1 MSGQQVA
8 VNRTLVG
15 IIAVVCLL
23 AGATIYLMDSYQNV
37 WCGAFVRTGLLM
49 GAFWLAL
56 PTGNREAAWAN
67 VSPWVLVVAVVVI
80 LLLVRRPR
88 VFFPLL
94 IAIGIVAFF
103 LRPRPRRR

>member
-1 MSGQQVA
+1 MSSQQVA

-23 AGATIYLMDSYQNV
+23 AGAVIFVMDSYHNV

-56 PTGNREAAWAN
+56 PAGDREAAWAN
-67 VSPWVLVVAVVVI
+67 VSP
-80 LLLVRRPR
+80 
-88 VFFPLL
+88 
-94 IAIGIVAFF
+94 
-103 LRPRPRRR
+103 